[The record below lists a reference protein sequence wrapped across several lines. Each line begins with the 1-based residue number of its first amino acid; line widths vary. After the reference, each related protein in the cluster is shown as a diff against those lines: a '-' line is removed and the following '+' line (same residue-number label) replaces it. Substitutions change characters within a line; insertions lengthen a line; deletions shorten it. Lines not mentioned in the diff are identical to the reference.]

1 MVFSDPIFLFLFLPG
16 FILAAN
22 LFPRRM
28 FLLVACVASTFF
40 YFFGSGAYVLLFM
53 TSALSNWAVSFW
65 IDAEKR
71 PWVLPLAIGVNL
83 LAIGIFKYAFFIAS
97 NVALIVGP
105 GIEDNFRNIWLPIG
119 ISFFTFQSI
128 SYLVDVSRREVV
140 PPRNPLVF
148 LTFVSFF
155 PHLIAGPIVRYS
167 VVCRYFLDPK
177 WTSSDVFHGVVRFV
191 HGLGKKLIV
200 ADTAGAVADACFA
213 LPPGEL
219 GFSAAWIGAVAY
231 TIQIYFDFS
240 GYSDMAI
247 GIARMFGVRFEE
259 NFRRPYSAASIT
271 DFWRRWH
278 ISLST
283 FFRDYVYIP
292 LGGNSGSKART
303 YLNLLIVFFLTG
315 VWHGA
320 AWHFIA
326 WGLYN
331 GFFLVAERLLRSG
344 KPAAERSLLGAF
356 YVSLVVV
363 FGWVLFRAKDL
374 AYAVDYWQVMAMLK
388 GFSTALPDTVAQALD
403 PLTTIVLFISLSVFL
418 IPGHVTIGKGLEVA
432 SAARIDYARFA
443 YAVAVGIVASVLA
456 FARPFSPFLYFQF

>member
-1 MVFSDPIFLFLFLPG
+1 M
-16 FILAAN
+16 
-22 LFPRRM
+22 
-28 FLLVACVASTFF
+28 
-40 YFFGSGAYVLLFM
+40 
-53 TSALSNWAVSFW
+53 
-65 IDAEKR
+65 
-71 PWVLPLAIGVNL
+71 VLPLAIAVNL
-83 LAIGIFKYAFFIAS
+83 LAIGFFKYSFFITS
-97 NVALIVGP
+97 NLAVVVGH
-105 GIEDNFRNIWLPIG
+105 GIEENFRNIWLPIG

-177 WTSSDVFHGVVRFV
+177 WTSGDVFHGTVRFL

-213 LPPGEL
+213 LQPGEL

-292 LGGNSGSKART
+292 LGGNSGSKSRT

-331 GFFLVAERLLRSG
+331 GLFLVAERLWRRG
-344 KPAAERSLLGAF
+344 KPAAGRTLAGAF
-356 YVSLVVV
+356 YVTVVVV
-363 FGWVLFRAKDL
+363 FGWVLFRARDL
-374 AYAVDYWQVMAMLK
+374 SYAYEYWQTMSLFK
-388 GFSTALPDTVAQALD
+388 GFSTAIPDNVAQALD
-403 PLTTIVLFISLSVFL
+403 PLTAATLVLSLSVFF
-418 IPGHVTIGKGLEVA
+418 IPGHITVGKGLEA
-432 SAARIDYARFA
+432 DAAARVDYVRFA
-443 YAVAVGIVASVLA
+443 YAVAVGLVASVLA
-456 FARPFSPFLYFQF
+456 FSRPFSPFLYFQF